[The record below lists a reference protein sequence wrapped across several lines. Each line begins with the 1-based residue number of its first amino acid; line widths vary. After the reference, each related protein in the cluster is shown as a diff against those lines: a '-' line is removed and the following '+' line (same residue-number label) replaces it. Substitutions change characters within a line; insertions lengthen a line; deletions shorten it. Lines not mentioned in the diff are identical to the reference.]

1 MSTEL
6 NGSSDAINVKPII
19 QWPDDKQAATFL
31 YPVCCSHSVLCHSL
45 HSRHI
50 AYRTAPAQPSPKKKK
65 ETFKQR
71 PGTRTY
77 GQNFGQVWQGNL
89 SKQKHSIGQK
99 KSQKLNNAGKLR
111 GIYHIDPEDKEF
123 NDPPENG
130 RITLNCSW
138 TPQCHVNCERQQ
150 GIHSKRRL
158 RTDKTKFALS
168 SGMERILAKN
178 SQKKQTNYVTKVRP
192 TTNLQESKC
201 KRPTTEI
208 MKITLLKRGT
218 IRRDIVILCT
228 DLFFCSKQSWMRRP
242 QLTKNGRAEEL
253 PITARIKS
261 QKQTRSYRA
270 GTEKVKNSSLRNAHG
285 LMPPQKLQI
294 GQEVPNI

>member
-1 MSTEL
+1 MS
-6 NGSSDAINVKPII
+6 SPSFSDRMTNRRPL
-19 QWPDDKQAATFL
+19 PLPSLLFPL
-31 YPVCCSHSVLCHSL
+31 VLCHSS
-45 HSRHI
+45 HSCHI
-50 AYRTAPAQPSPKKKK
+50 ACRTAPAQPSPKKK
-65 ETFKQR
+65 TFKQR

-77 GQNFGQVWQGNL
+77 GQKFGQVWQGNL

-123 NDPPENG
+123 NDPPENR
-130 RITLNCSW
+130 RITLNCAW

-158 RTDKTKFALS
+158 RAHKTKFALS

-178 SQKKQTNYVTKVRP
+178 TRKKQTNYVTKVRP
-192 TTNLQESKC
+192 TTNLQESEC

-208 MKITLLKRGT
+208 MKITLFKRCT

-228 DLFFCSKQSWMRRP
+228 NLFLCSKQSWMRRP

-270 GTEKVKNSSLRNAHG
+270 VTEKSQKQFIVQRPWTYATSKTIDWTRSSKHIKAVLCNVAT
-285 LMPPQKLQI
+285 L
-294 GQEVPNI
+294 